1 MSLTGQA
8 LARSL
13 RALAECDEDLARAIE
28 QVGPLPDRTREPGF
42 AALLR
47 IVCEQQLSV
56 ASAAAI
62 WRRMESELVPLM
74 PETILAADDARLG
87 ALGLS
92 RPKIRYSRCL
102 AEAVREGALDFA
114 RLHAL
119 DDRSAKEELCAV
131 KGIGRWTAD
140 IYLLFVMRRPD
151 IWPAGDLA
159 LQEAMRLLKRLRK
172 RPDEAR
178 MDRLARPWAPHR
190 GTAARVL
197 WRYYALAKKGA
208 QAPEG
213 A

>member
-1 MSLTGQA
+1 MSLTGRA
-8 LARSL
+8 LAQSL
-13 RALAECDEDLARAIE
+13 RALAERDKDLARAIDL
-28 QVGPLPDRTREPGF
+28 VGPLPDRTRQPGF
-42 AALLR
+42 PALLR

-62 WRRMESELVPLM
+62 WRRLEAEFSPLT
-74 PETILAADDARLG
+74 PENLLAADDARLA

-92 RPKIRYSRCL
+92 RPKIRYGRCL
-102 AEAVREGALDFA
+102 AEAVREGRLDFE
-114 RLHAL
+114 RLHGL
-119 DDRSAKEELCAV
+119 DDRAASEELCAV
-131 KGIGRWTAD
+131 KGIGRWTAE

-159 LQEAMRLLKRLRK
+159 LQEGMRLLKRLRK

-190 GTAARVL
+190 GTAARIL
-197 WRYYALAKKGA
+197 WRYYALTKKGA